1 LPDGRVLKG
10 SRPAQRKK
18 AEFWTE
24 ISSDTDELI
33 QHIPEPP
40 APEADSADDAK
51 GKKVRAKKPR
61 TMGAKDGERAKKSAS
76 SGHSGLKPSQRGF
89 KWPTQ

>member
-1 LPDGRVLKG
+1 VTRLPDGRVVKG

-18 AEFWTE
+18 AQFWTE
-24 ISSDTDELI
+24 IASDTDELI

-40 APEADSADDAK
+40 VHDADNADETK

-61 TMGAKDGERAKKSAS
+61 TTPDGGRDKKSAPT
-76 SGHSGLKPSQRGF
+76 GLKPSQRGF
-89 KWPTQ
+89 KWPAP